1 MSRAHAVAPMRG
13 TLVLTRGSAQG
24 AKTTAPRAVD
34 RHERPVTP
42 SYLERAMLLWP
53 RLDRARLRRVAD
65 DPLRI
70 AEMIQGRTSQPFE
83 VIVAMLTR
91 TTEALTSPTEE
102 SSGFASGRTDAARVA
117 LRIVRSDSGTRRE
130 LRDLLRA

>member
-1 MSRAHAVAPMRG
+1 MSRAHAVAPIRG
-13 TLVLTRGSAQG
+13 ALVLTRGSAQG
-24 AKTTAPRAVD
+24 VKAPRAVD
-34 RHERPVTP
+34 RHERPVTS

-53 RLDRARLRRVAD
+53 RLDRVKLRRVAD

-91 TTEALTSPTEE
+91 QTEALTSPTEE
-102 SSGFASGRTDAARVA
+102 SSGFASGRIDAARVA
-117 LRIVRSDSGTRRE
+117 LRIVRSDSGARRE

>member
-13 TLVLTRGSAQG
+13 ALVLTRGSAQG
-24 AKTTAPRAVD
+24 VKTTAPRVVD
-34 RHERPVTP
+34 RHERPVTS

-53 RLDRARLRRVAD
+53 RLDRVKLRRVAD

-91 TTEALTSPTEE
+91 QTEALTSPTEE